1 MTKRCFVIS
10 QIGQENSEE
19 RKKADR
25 IYTFIKRACE
35 QSGYKTVRADEIEKP
50 GFINSQII
58 AELFDAGLV
67 IADLTGYNPNVFY
80 ELAVRHYS
88 DMPVIHLMEKPNQIP
103 FDIAGNRAIYYGLK
117 AAEDGLA
124 LVDSLCN
131 YIAAVEEDE
140 DDEKPSQNPV
150 TQVLNVRKYEQSENP
165 EDRTNATILSL
176 LQELREDIGDG
187 LRGLSSGVTG
197 IVESLDM
204 LEDHPTQVSNISA
217 EAIKEIIGL
226 AKLLNTYTEHEAQQ
240 GSNFNQRWISAV
252 RDKLKTFALV
262 SNAPEIVVRVA
273 IKELEKGTEKE
284 NTLSRPS
291 RPRLDIDEEFPAEE
305 DLPF

>member
-35 QSGYKTVRADEIEKP
+35 QSGYKAVRADEIEKP

-58 AELFDAGLV
+58 AELFDADLV

-103 FDIAGNRAIYYGLK
+103 FDVAGNRAIYYGLK

-124 LVDSLCN
+124 LVDSLCS

-140 DDEKPSQNPV
+140 DGEKPSQNPV

-165 EDRTNATILSL
+165 KDRTDATILSL

-187 LRGLSSGVTG
+187 LRGLSNGVTG

-204 LEDHPTQVSNISA
+204 LEDRPLQVSNISA

-226 AKLLNTYTEHEAQQ
+226 ARLLNTYTEHEAQQ

-262 SNAPEIVVRVA
+262 SNAPELVVRVA

-291 RPRLDIDEEFPAEE
+291 RPLLDIDEEFPAEE